1 MDNLTQKIKLIEDQ
15 YLKKDLP
22 DIRVG
27 DYVKMRIR
35 VAEADKVRVHPWEG
49 TVVRKGG
56 GGAKASFTV
65 RKISYGEGVERTFPI
80 HSPMIEAMDIMTRG
94 KVQRSK
100 LYYLRG
106 KIGKQAKVKRRET

>member
-1 MDNLTQKIKLIEDQ
+1 MTNLSERIKSVEQK

-22 DIRVG
+22 DIQIG
-27 DYVKMRIR
+27 DYVKMRVR

-56 GGAKASFTV
+56 SGTRASFTV

-80 HSPMIEAMDIMTRG
+80 HSPMIETIDIVTRG
-94 KVQRSK
+94 RIRRSK

-106 KIGKQAKVKRRET
+106 KIGKKAKVRRRET